1 MAEIY
6 VRPGLSDFRVS
17 RFSSLHFVP
26 DQIGD
31 LEFNGVAS
39 DVYRS
44 SFLNGMQGDSAWRV
58 TPDHT
63 LHFGFIGS
71 GEVAQANNVS
81 TAFPVD
87 ANGNVDGPPFVA
99 TPTLDSKIGWLLGL
113 YAEDEWRI
121 TKQLTVTTGLRFDQM
136 WGYVDANQFSP
147 RVNFVWKASPATT
160 IHGGYARYFTPPEL
174 SLSAPINIAA
184 FNGTTQQPQV
194 PLDDP
199 VQPERSNV
207 FDLGV
212 DQRLSPG

>member
-1 MAEIY
+1 
-6 VRPGLSDFRVS
+6 VNPVPGAIPIASSQVNENQYEQNYYNVLAWQKSTCDLDFQISAFS

-39 DVYRS
+39 DLYRR

-113 YAEDEWRI
+113 YAQDE
-121 TKQLTVTTGLRFDQM
+121 
-136 WGYVDANQFSP
+136 
-147 RVNFVWKASPATT
+147 
-160 IHGGYARYFTPPEL
+160 
-174 SLSAPINIAA
+174 
-184 FNGTTQQPQV
+184 
-194 PLDDP
+194 
-199 VQPERSNV
+199 
-207 FDLGV
+207 
-212 DQRLSPG
+212 